1 MLSRI
6 VSWFEKRIDPFAV
19 AEVSRPPDTLF
30 AFYRFFIQPLWPFF
44 VMLLIAGFL
53 GSSIEVA
60 LMAFVGSIVDRMRT
74 STDPSTFL
82 TEHGTMLL
90 LMASVAL
97 ILRPIV
103 STAHDL
109 IKNQMMTPAVTTSI
123 RWQTH
128 RYVLRQSL
136 GFFQNDFAGRIANKI
151 IQTGTA
157 LRESII
163 QLIDALWYASVQF
176 FGAAAL
182 FAAADWRLTIPL
194 LAWVTGY
201 TWALFYFVPRI
212 KARSTEASEARSMLV
227 GRIVD
232 SYTNIMTVKLFAHA
246 EREDAYARAALTDQ
260 MSKWQASLRL
270 ITGMEMTLY
279 LLNGCLLV
287 AACGTAIWLWTLQ
300 RVSIGDIAV
309 VSGLVIRIVA
319 MSGWVMWTIADV
331 FENIGVVHEGME
343 TIARPNLL
351 QDAPEAKP
359 LKVPRGEIRFDQI
372 QFHYGAGRA
381 ASTDAPPRVLEALS
395 LTVRTGEKVGL
406 VGRSGAGK
414 STLVNLLLRFYDVE
428 GGRIL
433 IDGQDIAYVTQDS
446 LRAQIGVVTQDTSLL
461 HRSVRDNI
469 LYGRPNAS
477 EADVIAAARQAESD
491 GFIADLEDM
500 KGRRA
505 YDAHVGER
513 GVKLS
518 GGQRQRI
525 AIARVLLKNAPI
537 LILDE
542 ATSALDSEVE
552 FEIQSSSGYADARQ
566 DRHRHRTPA
575 LDDRSDGPAGR
586 DGRGTDRRRRDSHR
600 TPQAGRPLCAALAAP
615 VGRVPGARS
624 GGISRIPTAIACRV
638 GRSQTTATGAPSPS
652 PVASKRGER

>member
-1 MLSRI
+1 MLSHI
-6 VSWFEKRIDPFAV
+6 VSWFEKRIDAFAV

-82 TEHGTMLL
+82 TEHGRMLL

-151 IQTGTA
+151 MQTGTA

-201 TWALFYFVPRI
+201 IWALFYFVPRI

-270 ITGMEMTLY
+270 ITGMEITLY

-309 VSGLVIRIVA
+309 VSGACDPHRR
-319 MSGWVMWTIADV
+319 D
-331 FENIGVVHEGME
+331 
-343 TIARPNLL
+343 
-351 QDAPEAKP
+351 
-359 LKVPRGEIRFDQI
+359 
-372 QFHYGAGRA
+372 
-381 ASTDAPPRVLEALS
+381 
-395 LTVRTGEKVGL
+395 VGL
-406 VGRSGAGK
+406 G
-414 STLVNLLLRFYDVE
+414 
-428 GGRIL
+428 
-433 IDGQDIAYVTQDS
+433 
-446 LRAQIGVVTQDTSLL
+446 
-461 HRSVRDNI
+461 
-469 LYGRPNAS
+469 
-477 EADVIAAARQAESD
+477 
-491 GFIADLEDM
+491 
-500 KGRRA
+500 
-505 YDAHVGER
+505 HV
-513 GVKLS
+513 
-518 GGQRQRI
+518 
-525 AIARVLLKNAPI
+525 
-537 LILDE
+537 D
-542 ATSALDSEVE
+542 
-552 FEIQSSSGYADARQ
+552 
-566 DRHRHRTPA
+566 
-575 LDDRSDGPAGR
+575 
-586 DGRGTDRRRRDSHR
+586 DRRRLRKHR
-600 TPQAGRPLCAALAAP
+600 RGSGRHGDDRAAEPAAGRP
-615 VGRVPGARS
+615 RR
-624 GGISRIPTAIACRV
+624 
-638 GRSQTTATGAPSPS
+638 
-652 PVASKRGER
+652 